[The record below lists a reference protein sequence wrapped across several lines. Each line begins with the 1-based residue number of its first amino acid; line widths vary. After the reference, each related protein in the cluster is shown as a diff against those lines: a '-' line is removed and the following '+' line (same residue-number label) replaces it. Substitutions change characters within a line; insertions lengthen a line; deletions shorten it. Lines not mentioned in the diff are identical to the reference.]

1 MKDRIIWW
9 IAAQSEHSR
18 FYRFLLNLI
27 LSVAIPFNAPHG
39 FRVYSIA
46 KGAVGVK
53 LPNKRVNR
61 NHVNSIHAC
70 VLAALCEY
78 VAGLAVM
85 TLLEPSKYRMV
96 LKSLNMEYHYR
107 AKGEISCLY
116 NINTEDFVQ
125 DVIFVLDTND
135 SVLYQTES
143 KATDLEG
150 NVICTGRALWQIKK
164 WSKVKSK

>member
-1 MKDRIIWW
+1 MKDKWIWS
-9 IAAQSEHSR
+9 IAEKSEQSR

-27 LSVAIPFNAPHG
+27 LSKAIPFNAPHG
-39 FRVYSIA
+39 FRVYSIS
-46 KGAVGVK
+46 KGRVGVK

-96 LKSLNMEYHYR
+96 LKSLHMEYHYR
-107 AKGEISCLY
+107 AKGEVHCLY
-116 NINTEDFVQ
+116 DIDPKKFEQ
-125 DVIFVLDTND
+125 DVILVLDKND
-135 SVLYQTES
+135 SVFYETES
-143 KATDLEG
+143 RATDLDG
-150 NVICTGRALWQIKK
+150 NVVCTGRAMWQIKK
-164 WSKVKSK
+164 WSQVRSK